1 MARRPSSDGAACA
14 GGAVAS
20 SRLGTVSNRRDST
33 TWRPGVALPRPEGA
47 RAPRPD
53 ILDNPDS
60 ARVARV
66 AGLAR
71 RHTRDKY
78 ERFLVEGPRGV
89 GEAVRHAAAHVHDL
103 YLTPEAAD
111 RHADILARARAA
123 GLYTHTVTPRV
134 MAAMS
139 ADAQGVLAVV
149 ATTALAAGSQPQE
162 DGAGA
167 GATGAEAAEQP
178 DTESAD
184 SAERP
189 GARSANAEAAGAESA
204 EAGLAERLAGAR
216 LVAVLAEAQDPGNA
230 GTIIRTAD
238 AAGADAVVL
247 VRGSVDATNPK
258 VVRSTAGSLFHL
270 PVLTGAGLGEVLEA
284 LDGAGLAILA
294 ADGSGPVGLF
304 DADELLARPCAWLF
318 GNEARGLAPE
328 ALERAEAVVSVPV
341 LGAAQS
347 LNVAAA
353 AAVCLYA
360 SVRAQR

>member
-1 MARRPSSDGAACA
+1 MARRPPSDGAACT

-20 SRLGTVSNRRDST
+20 SRLGAVSNRRDST
-33 TWRPGVALPRPEGA
+33 TWRPGVALPRAEGA

-71 RHTRDKY
+71 RHARDKY

-149 ATTALAAGSQPQE
+149 ATTALAAGPQPQE

-167 GATGAEAAEQP
+167 GQ
-178 DTESAD
+178 
-184 SAERP
+184 
-189 GARSANAEAAGAESA
+189 
-204 EAGLAERLAGAR
+204 GLAERLAGAR

-284 LDGAGLAILA
+284 LDGAGLAVLA

-341 LGAAQS
+341 LGAAES

>member
-1 MARRPSSDGAACA
+1 MARRPPSDGAACT

-33 TWRPGVALPRPEGA
+33 TWRPGVALPRAEGA

-71 RHTRDKY
+71 RHARDKY

-167 GATGAEAAEQP
+167 GE
-178 DTESAD
+178 
-184 SAERP
+184 
-189 GARSANAEAAGAESA
+189 
-204 EAGLAERLAGAR
+204 GLAERLAGAR

-284 LDGAGLAILA
+284 LDVAGLAVLA
-294 ADGSGPVGLF
+294 ADGSGPVNLF

-341 LGAAQS
+341 LGAAES

>member
-1 MARRPSSDGAACA
+1 MARRPPSDGAACT

-20 SRLGTVSNRRDST
+20 SRLGAVSNRRDST
-33 TWRPGVALPRPEGA
+33 TWRPGVALPRAEGA

-71 RHTRDKY
+71 RHARDKY

-149 ATTALAAGSQPQE
+149 ATTALDRKS
-162 DGAGA
+162 
-167 GATGAEAAEQP
+167 
-178 DTESAD
+178 
-184 SAERP
+184 
-189 GARSANAEAAGAESA
+189 
-204 EAGLAERLAGAR
+204 
-216 LVAVLAEAQDPGNA
+216 
-230 GTIIRTAD
+230 
-238 AAGADAVVL
+238 VV
-247 VRGSVDATNPK
+247 
-258 VVRSTAGSLFHL
+258 
-270 PVLTGAGLGEVLEA
+270 
-284 LDGAGLAILA
+284 
-294 ADGSGPVGLF
+294 
-304 DADELLARPCAWLF
+304 
-318 GNEARGLAPE
+318 
-328 ALERAEAVVSVPV
+328 
-341 LGAAQS
+341 
-347 LNVAAA
+347 
-353 AAVCLYA
+353 
-360 SVRAQR
+360 

>member
-1 MARRPSSDGAACA
+1 MARRPPSDGAACT

-20 SRLGTVSNRRDST
+20 SRLGAVSNRRDST
-33 TWRPGVALPRPEGA
+33 TWRPGVALPRAEGA

-71 RHTRDKY
+71 RHARDKY

-149 ATTALAAGSQPQE
+149 ATTALAAGPQPQE

-167 GATGAEAAEQP
+167 GATGAE
-178 DTESAD
+178 SA
-184 SAERP
+184 
-189 GARSANAEAAGAESA
+189 G
-204 EAGLAERLAGAR
+204 AGLAERLAGAR

-238 AAGADAVVL
+238 AVGADAVVL

-284 LDGAGLAILA
+284 LDGAGLAVLA

-328 ALERAEAVVSVPV
+328 ALERAEAVISVPV
-341 LGAAQS
+341 LGAAES

>member
-1 MARRPSSDGAACA
+1 MARRPPSDGAACT

-71 RHTRDKY
+71 RHARDKY

-149 ATTALAAGSQPQE
+149 ATTALAAGPQPQE

-167 GATGAEAAEQP
+167 GE
-178 DTESAD
+178 
-184 SAERP
+184 
-189 GARSANAEAAGAESA
+189 
-204 EAGLAERLAGAR
+204 GLAERLAGAR

-284 LDGAGLAILA
+284 LDGAGLAVLA

-328 ALERAEAVVSVPV
+328 VLERAEAVVSVPV
-341 LGAAQS
+341 LGAAES

>member
-1 MARRPSSDGAACA
+1 MARRPPSDGAACT

-20 SRLGTVSNRRDST
+20 SRLGAVSNRRDST
-33 TWRPGVALPRPEGA
+33 TWRPGVALPRAEGA

-60 ARVARV
+60 ARAARV

-71 RHTRDKY
+71 RHARDKY

-89 GEAVRHAAAHVHDL
+89 GEAVRHAAAHVHDI

-149 ATTALAAGSQPQE
+149 ATTALAAGPQE
-162 DGAGA
+162 GGAGA
-167 GATGAEAAEQP
+167 ET
-178 DTESAD
+178 
-184 SAERP
+184 
-189 GARSANAEAAGAESA
+189 AGAESVG
-204 EAGLAERLAGAR
+204 EGLAERLAGAR

-270 PVLTGAGLGEVLEA
+270 PVLTGAGLEEVLKA
-284 LDGAGLAILA
+284 LDGAGLAVLA
-294 ADGSGPVGLF
+294 ADGSGPVNLF

-341 LGAAQS
+341 LGAAES

>member
-1 MARRPSSDGAACA
+1 MARRPPSDGAACT

-20 SRLGTVSNRRDST
+20 SRLGAVSNRRDST
-33 TWRPGVALPRPEGA
+33 TWRPGVALPRAEGA

-71 RHTRDKY
+71 RHARDKY

-149 ATTALAAGSQPQE
+149 ATTALAAGPQPQE

-167 GATGAEAAEQP
+167 GATGAE
-178 DTESAD
+178 SA
-184 SAERP
+184 
-189 GARSANAEAAGAESA
+189 G
-204 EAGLAERLAGAR
+204 AGLAERLAGAR

-284 LDGAGLAILA
+284 LDGAGLAVLA

-341 LGAAQS
+341 LGAAES

>member
-1 MARRPSSDGAACA
+1 MARRPPSDGAACT

-20 SRLGTVSNRRDST
+20 SRLGAVSNRRDST

-71 RHTRDKY
+71 RHARDKY

-139 ADAQGVLAVV
+139 ADTQGVLAVV
-149 ATTALAAGSQPQE
+149 ATTALAAGPQPQE

-167 GATGAEAAEQP
+167 GE
-178 DTESAD
+178 
-184 SAERP
+184 
-189 GARSANAEAAGAESA
+189 
-204 EAGLAERLAGAR
+204 GLAERLAGAR

-270 PVLTGAGLGEVLEA
+270 PVLTGAGLGEVLGA
-284 LDGAGLAILA
+284 LDGAGLAVLA
-294 ADGSGPVGLF
+294 ADGSGPVNLF
-304 DADELLARPCAWLF
+304 DADELLTRPCAWLF

-341 LGAAQS
+341 LGAAES

>member
-1 MARRPSSDGAACA
+1 MARRPPSDGAACA
-14 GGAVAS
+14 GGAVVS
-20 SRLGTVSNRRDST
+20 SRLGAVSNRRDST
-33 TWRPGVALPRPEGA
+33 TWRPGVALPRAEGA

-78 ERFLVEGPRGV
+78 DRFLVEGPRCV

-111 RHADILARARAA
+111 RHADILSRAA

-149 ATTALAAGSQPQE
+149 ATTALAAGPQPQE

-167 GATGAEAAEQP
+167 GATGAEAAERS
-178 DTESAD
+178 DTEPAG

-189 GARSANAEAAGAESA
+189 GARSADAKAAGAESA
-204 EAGLAERLAGAR
+204 GEGLAERLAGAR

-318 GNEARGLAPE
+318 GNEARGLASE
-328 ALERAEAVVSVPV
+328 VLERAEAVVSVPV

>member
-1 MARRPSSDGAACA
+1 MARRPPSDGAACT

-20 SRLGTVSNRRDST
+20 SRLGVVSNRRDST
-33 TWRPGVALPRPEGA
+33 TWRPGVALPRAEGA

-66 AGLAR
+66 AGLVR
-71 RHTRDKY
+71 RHARDKY

-89 GEAVRHAAAHVHDL
+89 GEAVCHAAAHVHDL

-167 GATGAEAAEQP
+167 GE
-178 DTESAD
+178 
-184 SAERP
+184 
-189 GARSANAEAAGAESA
+189 
-204 EAGLAERLAGAR
+204 GLAERLAGAR

-284 LDGAGLAILA
+284 LDGAGLAVLA

-341 LGAAQS
+341 LGAAES

>member
-1 MARRPSSDGAACA
+1 M
-14 GGAVAS
+14 
-20 SRLGTVSNRRDST
+20 
-33 TWRPGVALPRPEGA
+33 ALPRAEGA

-71 RHTRDKY
+71 RHARDKY

-167 GATGAEAAEQP
+167 GE
-178 DTESAD
+178 
-184 SAERP
+184 
-189 GARSANAEAAGAESA
+189 
-204 EAGLAERLAGAR
+204 GLAERLAGAR

-284 LDGAGLAILA
+284 LDGAGLAVLA
-294 ADGSGPVGLF
+294 ADGSGPVNLF

-341 LGAAQS
+341 LGAAES

>member
-1 MARRPSSDGAACA
+1 MARRPPSDGAACT

-20 SRLGTVSNRRDST
+20 SRLGAVSNRHDST
-33 TWRPGVALPRPEGA
+33 TWRPGVALPRAEGA

-149 ATTALAAGSQPQE
+149 ATTALAAGPQPQE
-162 DGAGA
+162 DGARA
-167 GATGAEAAEQP
+167 GTAGAEAAEQP

-189 GARSANAEAAGAESA
+189 GARSADAEAAGAESA
-204 EAGLAERLAGAR
+204 GEGLAERLAGAR

-270 PVLTGAGLGEVLEA
+270 PVLRGAGLEKVLEA
-284 LDGAGLAILA
+284 LDGAGLAVLA

-341 LGAAQS
+341 LGAAES

>member
-1 MARRPSSDGAACA
+1 MARRPPSDGAACT

-20 SRLGTVSNRRDST
+20 FRLGAVSNRRDST
-33 TWRPGVALPRPEGA
+33 TWRPGVALPRAEGA

-71 RHTRDKY
+71 RHARDKY

-149 ATTALAAGSQPQE
+149 ATTALAAGPQPQE

-167 GATGAEAAEQP
+167 GE
-178 DTESAD
+178 
-184 SAERP
+184 
-189 GARSANAEAAGAESA
+189 
-204 EAGLAERLAGAR
+204 GLAERLAGAR

-284 LDGAGLAILA
+284 LDGAGLAVLA

-341 LGAAQS
+341 LGATES

>member
-1 MARRPSSDGAACA
+1 MARRPPSDGAACA

-20 SRLGTVSNRRDST
+20 FRLGAVSNRRDST

-78 ERFLVEGPRGV
+78 DRFLVEGPRCV

-123 GLYTHTVTPRV
+123 DLYTHTVTPRV
-134 MAAMS
+134 MSSMS

-149 ATTALAAGSQPQE
+149 ATTALAAGPQE
-162 DGAGA
+162 GGAGA
-167 GATGAEAAEQP
+167 GAG
-178 DTESAD
+178 
-184 SAERP
+184 ERS
-189 GARSANAEAAGAESA
+189 GAEAAGAD
-204 EAGLAERLAGAR
+204 LAERLAGAR
-216 LVAVLAEAQDPGNA
+216 LIAVLAEAQDPGNA

-270 PVLTGAGLGEVLEA
+270 PVLTGAGLEEVLKA
-284 LDGAGLAILA
+284 LDDAGLAVLA

-304 DADELLARPCAWLF
+304 DADELLTRPCAWLF

>member
-1 MARRPSSDGAACA
+1 MARRPPSDGAACA

-20 SRLGTVSNRRDST
+20 SRLGAVSNRRDST
-33 TWRPGVALPRPEGA
+33 TWRPGVALPRAEGA

-71 RHTRDKY
+71 RHARDKY

-111 RHADILARARAA
+111 RHADIRARARAA
-123 GLYTHTVTPRV
+123 GLYTHMVTPRV

-149 ATTALAAGSQPQE
+149 ATTALAAGPQPQE

-167 GATGAEAAEQP
+167 GATGEDAAERS
-178 DTESAD
+178 DTEPAG

-204 EAGLAERLAGAR
+204 AAGLAERLAGAR

-270 PVLTGAGLGEVLEA
+270 PVLTGADLGEALEA
-284 LDGAGLAILA
+284 LDGAGLAVLA

-341 LGAAQS
+341 PGAAES

>member
-1 MARRPSSDGAACA
+1 MARRPPSDGAACT

-33 TWRPGVALPRPEGA
+33 TWRPGVALPRAEGA

-71 RHTRDKY
+71 RHARDKY

-149 ATTALAAGSQPQE
+149 ATTALAAGPQE
-162 DGAGA
+162 G
-167 GATGAEAAEQP
+167 GAEAGE
-178 DTESAD
+178 
-184 SAERP
+184 
-189 GARSANAEAAGAESA
+189 
-204 EAGLAERLAGAR
+204 GLAERLAGAR

-284 LDGAGLAILA
+284 LDGAGLAVLA

-341 LGAAQS
+341 LGAAES

>member
-1 MARRPSSDGAACA
+1 M
-14 GGAVAS
+14 
-20 SRLGTVSNRRDST
+20 
-33 TWRPGVALPRPEGA
+33 ALPRAEGA

-71 RHTRDKY
+71 RHARDKY

-167 GATGAEAAEQP
+167 GE
-178 DTESAD
+178 
-184 SAERP
+184 
-189 GARSANAEAAGAESA
+189 
-204 EAGLAERLAGAR
+204 GLAERLAGAR

-270 PVLTGAGLGEVLEA
+270 PVLTGAGLGEVLGA
-284 LDGAGLAILA
+284 LDGAGLAVLA

-341 LGAAQS
+341 LGAAES

>member
-1 MARRPSSDGAACA
+1 MARRPPSDGAACT

-20 SRLGTVSNRRDST
+20 SRLGAVSNRRDST
-33 TWRPGVALPRPEGA
+33 TWRPGVALPRAEGA

-134 MAAMS
+134 MTAMS

-149 ATTALAAGSQPQE
+149 ATTALAAGPQE
-162 DGAGA
+162 GGAGA
-167 GATGAEAAEQP
+167 GE
-178 DTESAD
+178 
-184 SAERP
+184 
-189 GARSANAEAAGAESA
+189 
-204 EAGLAERLAGAR
+204 GLAERLAGAR

-270 PVLTGAGLGEVLEA
+270 PVLTGAGLGEVLGA
-284 LDGAGLAILA
+284 LDGAGLAVLA
-294 ADGSGPVGLF
+294 ADGSGPVNLF

-341 LGAAQS
+341 LGAAES

>member
-1 MARRPSSDGAACA
+1 M
-14 GGAVAS
+14 
-20 SRLGTVSNRRDST
+20 SNRRDST
-33 TWRPGVALPRPEGA
+33 TWRPGVALPRAEGA

-71 RHTRDKY
+71 RHARDKY

-89 GEAVRHAAAHVHDL
+89 GEAVRHAAVHVHDL

-167 GATGAEAAEQP
+167 GE
-178 DTESAD
+178 
-184 SAERP
+184 
-189 GARSANAEAAGAESA
+189 
-204 EAGLAERLAGAR
+204 GLAERLAGAR

-270 PVLTGAGLGEVLEA
+270 PVLTGAGLEEVLKA
-284 LDGAGLAILA
+284 LDDAGLAVLA

-304 DADELLARPCAWLF
+304 DADELLTRPCAWLF

>member
-1 MARRPSSDGAACA
+1 M
-14 GGAVAS
+14 
-20 SRLGTVSNRRDST
+20 
-33 TWRPGVALPRPEGA
+33 ALPRAEGA

-71 RHTRDKY
+71 RHARDKY

-89 GEAVRHAAAHVHDL
+89 GEAVRHAAVHVHDL

-149 ATTALAAGSQPQE
+149 ATTALAAGPQPQE
-162 DGAGA
+162 DGA
-167 GATGAEAAEQP
+167 EAAERS
-178 DTESAD
+178 DTEPAG

-189 GARSANAEAAGAESA
+189 GARSADAKEAGAESA
-204 EAGLAERLAGAR
+204 GEGLAGRLAGAR

-304 DADELLARPCAWLF
+304 DADELLTRPCAWLF

-341 LGAAQS
+341 PGAAES

>member
-1 MARRPSSDGAACA
+1 MARRPPSDGAACT

-20 SRLGTVSNRRDST
+20 SRLGAVSNRRDST
-33 TWRPGVALPRPEGA
+33 TWRTGVALPRPEGA

-71 RHTRDKY
+71 RHARDKY

-139 ADAQGVLAVV
+139 TDAQGVLAVV
-149 ATTALAAGSQPQE
+149 ATTALAAGPQPQE

-167 GATGAEAAEQP
+167 GE
-178 DTESAD
+178 
-184 SAERP
+184 
-189 GARSANAEAAGAESA
+189 
-204 EAGLAERLAGAR
+204 GLAERLAGAR

-284 LDGAGLAILA
+284 LDVAGLAVLA
-294 ADGSGPVGLF
+294 ADGSGPVNLF

-328 ALERAEAVVSVPV
+328 VLERAEAVVSVPV
-341 LGAAQS
+341 LGAAES

>member
-1 MARRPSSDGAACA
+1 MARRPPSDGAACT

-20 SRLGTVSNRRDST
+20 SRLGAVSNRRDST
-33 TWRPGVALPRPEGA
+33 TWRPGVALPRAEGA

-149 ATTALAAGSQPQE
+149 ATTALAAGLRPQE
-162 DGAGA
+162 GGAGA
-167 GATGAEAAEQP
+167 GE
-178 DTESAD
+178 
-184 SAERP
+184 
-189 GARSANAEAAGAESA
+189 
-204 EAGLAERLAGAR
+204 GLAERLAGAR

-270 PVLTGAGLGEVLEA
+270 PVLTGAGLEEVLEA
-284 LDGAGLAILA
+284 LDGAGLAVLA

-341 LGAAQS
+341 LGAAES

>member
-1 MARRPSSDGAACA
+1 M
-14 GGAVAS
+14 
-20 SRLGTVSNRRDST
+20 
-33 TWRPGVALPRPEGA
+33 ALPRAEGA

-71 RHTRDKY
+71 RHARDKY

-89 GEAVRHAAAHVHDL
+89 GEAVRHAAVHVHDL

-149 ATTALAAGSQPQE
+149 ATTALAAGPQPQE

-167 GATGAEAAEQP
+167 ETAGAETAERSDTEPAGSAEQ
-178 DTESAD
+178 
-184 SAERP
+184 P
-189 GARSANAEAAGAESA
+189 GARSAGAEAAGAESA
-204 EAGLAERLAGAR
+204 GESLAERLAGAR

-284 LDGAGLAILA
+284 LDGAGLAVLA

-304 DADELLARPCAWLF
+304 DADELLTRPCAWLF

-328 ALERAEAVVSVPV
+328 ALECAEAVVSVPV
-341 LGAAQS
+341 LGAAES

>member
-1 MARRPSSDGAACA
+1 M
-14 GGAVAS
+14 
-20 SRLGTVSNRRDST
+20 SNRRDST

-71 RHTRDKY
+71 RHARDKY

-149 ATTALAAGSQPQE
+149 ATTALAAGPQPQE

-167 GATGAEAAEQP
+167 GE
-178 DTESAD
+178 
-184 SAERP
+184 
-189 GARSANAEAAGAESA
+189 
-204 EAGLAERLAGAR
+204 GLAERLAGAR

-284 LDGAGLAILA
+284 LDGAGLAVLA

-341 LGAAQS
+341 LGAAES

>member
-1 MARRPSSDGAACA
+1 M
-14 GGAVAS
+14 
-20 SRLGTVSNRRDST
+20 SNRRDST

-71 RHTRDKY
+71 RHARDKY

-139 ADAQGVLAVV
+139 ADTQGVLAVV
-149 ATTALAAGSQPQE
+149 ATTALAAGPQPQE

-167 GATGAEAAEQP
+167 GE
-178 DTESAD
+178 
-184 SAERP
+184 
-189 GARSANAEAAGAESA
+189 
-204 EAGLAERLAGAR
+204 GLAERLAGAR

-284 LDGAGLAILA
+284 LDGAGLAVLA

-341 LGAAQS
+341 LGAAES

>member
-1 MARRPSSDGAACA
+1 M
-14 GGAVAS
+14 
-20 SRLGTVSNRRDST
+20 
-33 TWRPGVALPRPEGA
+33 ALPRPEGA

-78 ERFLVEGPRGV
+78 DRFLVEGPRGV
-89 GEAVRHAAAHVHDL
+89 GEAVRHAAAHIHDL

-123 GLYTHTVTPRV
+123 DLYTHTVTPRV
-134 MAAMS
+134 MTAMS

-149 ATTALAAGSQPQE
+149 ATTALAAGPQE
-162 DGAGA
+162 GGAEAGA
-167 GATGAEAAEQP
+167 G
-178 DTESAD
+178 
-184 SAERP
+184 ERS
-189 GARSANAEAAGAESA
+189 GAEAAGAD
-204 EAGLAERLAGAR
+204 LAERLAGAR

-284 LDGAGLAILA
+284 LDGAGLAVLA

-341 LGAAQS
+341 LGAAES

>member
-1 MARRPSSDGAACA
+1 M
-14 GGAVAS
+14 
-20 SRLGTVSNRRDST
+20 SNRRDST
-33 TWRPGVALPRPEGA
+33 TWRPGVALPRAEGA

-71 RHTRDKY
+71 RHARDKY

-149 ATTALAAGSQPQE
+149 ATTALAAGPRPQE

-167 GATGAEAAEQP
+167 GE
-178 DTESAD
+178 
-184 SAERP
+184 
-189 GARSANAEAAGAESA
+189 
-204 EAGLAERLAGAR
+204 GLAERLAGAR

-284 LDGAGLAILA
+284 LDGAGLAVLA
-294 ADGSGPVGLF
+294 ADGSGPVNLF

-341 LGAAQS
+341 LGAAES

>member
-1 MARRPSSDGAACA
+1 MARRPPSDGAACT

-20 SRLGTVSNRRDST
+20 SRLGAVSNRRDST
-33 TWRPGVALPRPEGA
+33 TWRPGVALPRAEGA

-71 RHTRDKY
+71 RHARDKY

-149 ATTALAAGSQPQE
+149 ATTALAAGPQSQE

-167 GATGAEAAEQP
+167 GTAGAEAAEQP

-189 GARSANAEAAGAESA
+189 GARSANAEAAGAESV
-204 EAGLAERLAGAR
+204 ETGLTERLAGAR

-284 LDGAGLAILA
+284 LDGAGLAVLA

-341 LGAAQS
+341 LGAAES

>member
-1 MARRPSSDGAACA
+1 M
-14 GGAVAS
+14 
-20 SRLGTVSNRRDST
+20 
-33 TWRPGVALPRPEGA
+33 ALPRAEGA

-71 RHTRDKY
+71 RHARDKY

-123 GLYTHTVTPRV
+123 GLYTHMVTPRV

-149 ATTALAAGSQPQE
+149 ATTALAAGPQSQE

-167 GATGAEAAEQP
+167 GAAERP
-178 DTESAD
+178 DTEPAG

-189 GARSANAEAAGAESA
+189 GARSADAEAAGAESA
-204 EAGLAERLAGAR
+204 GEGLAERLAGAR

-284 LDGAGLAILA
+284 LDGAGLAVLA
-294 ADGSGPVGLF
+294 ADGSGSVNLF

-328 ALERAEAVVSVPV
+328 VLERAEAVVSVPV
-341 LGAAQS
+341 LGAAES

>member
-1 MARRPSSDGAACA
+1 MARRPPSDGAACT

-20 SRLGTVSNRRDST
+20 SRLGAVSNRRDST
-33 TWRPGVALPRPEGA
+33 TWRPGVALPRAEGA

-71 RHTRDKY
+71 RHARDKY

-149 ATTALAAGSQPQE
+149 ATTALAAGPQPQE

-167 GATGAEAAEQP
+167 GATGEEA
-178 DTESAD
+178 
-184 SAERP
+184 
-189 GARSANAEAAGAESA
+189 
-204 EAGLAERLAGAR
+204 AERLAGAR

-270 PVLTGAGLGEVLEA
+270 PVLTGADLGEVLEV
-284 LDGAGLAILA
+284 LDGAGLAVLA

-341 LGAAQS
+341 LGAAES

>member
-1 MARRPSSDGAACA
+1 MARRPPSDGAACT

-33 TWRPGVALPRPEGA
+33 TWRPGVALPRAEGA

-71 RHTRDKY
+71 RYARDKY

-134 MAAMS
+134 MAVMS

-149 ATTALAAGSQPQE
+149 ATTALAAGLRPQE

-167 GATGAEAAEQP
+167 GTAGAEEAEQP

-189 GARSANAEAAGAESA
+189 GARSADAEAAGAESA

-270 PVLTGAGLGEVLEA
+270 PVLRGAGLGEVLEA
-284 LDGAGLAILA
+284 LDDAGLAVLA

-328 ALERAEAVVSVPV
+328 ALEHAEAVVSVPV
-341 LGAAQS
+341 LGAAES

>member
-1 MARRPSSDGAACA
+1 MARRPPSDGAACT

-20 SRLGTVSNRRDST
+20 SRLGAVSNRRDST
-33 TWRPGVALPRPEGA
+33 TWRPGVALPRAEGA

-71 RHTRDKY
+71 RHARDKY

-149 ATTALAAGSQPQE
+149 ATTALAAGPQPQE

-167 GATGAEAAEQP
+167 GATGE
-178 DTESAD
+178 ES
-184 SAERP
+184 
-189 GARSANAEAAGAESA
+189 
-204 EAGLAERLAGAR
+204 AERLAGAR

-270 PVLTGAGLGEVLEA
+270 PVLTGADLGEVLEV
-284 LDGAGLAILA
+284 LDGAGLAVLA

-341 LGAAQS
+341 LGAAES

>member
-1 MARRPSSDGAACA
+1 M
-14 GGAVAS
+14 
-20 SRLGTVSNRRDST
+20 
-33 TWRPGVALPRPEGA
+33 ALPRAEGA

-71 RHTRDKY
+71 RHARDKY

-89 GEAVRHAAAHVHDL
+89 GEAVRHAAVHVHDL

-149 ATTALAAGSQPQE
+149 ATTALAAGPQE
-162 DGAGA
+162 GGAGA
-167 GATGAEAAEQP
+167 ET
-178 DTESAD
+178 
-184 SAERP
+184 
-189 GARSANAEAAGAESA
+189 AGAESVG
-204 EAGLAERLAGAR
+204 EGLAERLAGAR

-270 PVLTGAGLGEVLEA
+270 PVLTGAGLEEVLKA
-284 LDGAGLAILA
+284 LDGAGLAVLA
-294 ADGSGPVGLF
+294 ADGSGPVNLF

-328 ALERAEAVVSVPV
+328 ALERAEAVISVPV
-341 LGAAQS
+341 LGAAES

>member
-1 MARRPSSDGAACA
+1 MARRPPSDGAACT

-20 SRLGTVSNRRDST
+20 SRLGAVSNRRDST
-33 TWRPGVALPRPEGA
+33 TWRPGVALPRAEGA

-71 RHTRDKY
+71 RHARDKY

-89 GEAVRHAAAHVHDL
+89 GEAVRHAAAHIHDL

-149 ATTALAAGSQPQE
+149 ATTALAAGPQSQE

-167 GATGAEAAEQP
+167 GATGE
-178 DTESAD
+178 ES
-184 SAERP
+184 
-189 GARSANAEAAGAESA
+189 
-204 EAGLAERLAGAR
+204 AERLAGAR

-284 LDGAGLAILA
+284 LDGAGLAVLA

-341 LGAAQS
+341 LGAAES

>member
-1 MARRPSSDGAACA
+1 MARRPPSDGAACT

-20 SRLGTVSNRRDST
+20 SRLGAVSNRRDST
-33 TWRPGVALPRPEGA
+33 TWRPGVALPRAEGA

-149 ATTALAAGSQPQE
+149 ATTALAAGPQLQE

-167 GATGAEAAEQP
+167 GE
-178 DTESAD
+178 
-184 SAERP
+184 
-189 GARSANAEAAGAESA
+189 
-204 EAGLAERLAGAR
+204 GLAERLTGAR

-270 PVLTGAGLGEVLEA
+270 PVLRGAGLGDVLEA
-284 LDGAGLAILA
+284 LDDAGLAILA
-294 ADGSGPVGLF
+294 ADGSGPVNLF

-341 LGAAQS
+341 LGAAES

>member
-33 TWRPGVALPRPEGA
+33 TWRPGVALPRAEGA

-71 RHTRDKY
+71 RHARDKY

-139 ADAQGVLAVV
+139 ADAQGILAVV
-149 ATTALAAGSQPQE
+149 ATTALAAGPQE
-162 DGAGA
+162 GGAGA
-167 GATGAEAAEQP
+167 GAG
-178 DTESAD
+178 
-184 SAERP
+184 ERS
-189 GARSANAEAAGAESA
+189 GAEAAGAD
-204 EAGLAERLAGAR
+204 LAERLAGVR
-216 LVAVLAEAQDPGNA
+216 LIAVLAEAQDPGNA

-270 PVLTGAGLGEVLEA
+270 PVLRGAGLEEVLEA
-284 LDGAGLAILA
+284 LDGAGLAVLA

>member
-1 MARRPSSDGAACA
+1 M
-14 GGAVAS
+14 
-20 SRLGTVSNRRDST
+20 
-33 TWRPGVALPRPEGA
+33 ALPRAEGA

-71 RHTRDKY
+71 RHARDKY

-89 GEAVRHAAAHVHDL
+89 GEAVRHAAAHVHDI

-139 ADAQGVLAVV
+139 ADAQGVFAVV
-149 ATTALAAGSQPQE
+149 ATTALAAGPQPQE

-167 GATGAEAAEQP
+167 GE
-178 DTESAD
+178 
-184 SAERP
+184 
-189 GARSANAEAAGAESA
+189 
-204 EAGLAERLAGAR
+204 GLAERLAGAR

-270 PVLTGAGLGEVLEA
+270 PVLTGAGLEEVLEA
-284 LDGAGLAILA
+284 LDDAGLAVLA

-341 LGAAQS
+341 LGAAES

>member
-1 MARRPSSDGAACA
+1 MARRPPSDGAACM

-20 SRLGTVSNRRDST
+20 SRLGAVSNRRDST

-71 RHTRDKY
+71 RHARDKY

-89 GEAVRHAAAHVHDL
+89 GEAVRHAAAHVHDI

-111 RHADILARARAA
+111 RHADIRARARAA

-149 ATTALAAGSQPQE
+149 ATTALAAGPQPQE

-167 GATGAEAAEQP
+167 GE
-178 DTESAD
+178 
-184 SAERP
+184 
-189 GARSANAEAAGAESA
+189 
-204 EAGLAERLAGAR
+204 GLAERLAGAR

-270 PVLTGAGLGEVLEA
+270 PVLTGAGLGEVLGA
-284 LDGAGLAILA
+284 LDGAGLAVLA
-294 ADGSGPVGLF
+294 ADGSGPVNLF
-304 DADELLARPCAWLF
+304 DADELLTRPCAWLF

-328 ALERAEAVVSVPV
+328 ALERAEAVVSVPI
-341 LGAAQS
+341 LGAAES